1 MKGKRITEEQERYIV
16 QNFADKT
23 KQELAEAAGVHPTTI
38 DRVQAKYHLRKSRQ
52 HLHNMGV
59 RAGKASNIAR
69 GGDSSPCYTP
79 EAIAK
84 RVATYKERYKTEDM
98 RVRWGFQQLTKMHL
112 KRGPKHFFDQC
123 SYLKHLG
130 YIVDRDEKVAYY
142 TPETHRA
149 TRLEKLARNE
159 RKGEFHNYFDYKP
172 YDQRPTE

>member
-1 MKGKRITEEQERYIV
+1 MFTRKITDEQIEYVRR
-16 QNFADKT
+16 NFANHTKT
-23 KQELAEAAGVHPTTI
+23 ELAEGAGVSPTTV
-38 DRVQAKYHLRKSRQ
+38 DRIQLKYHLRKSPE

-69 GGDSSPCYTP
+69 GGDSSACYTK

-84 RVATYKERYKTEDM
+84 RVATYKERYKTEDA
-98 RVRWGFQQLTKMHL
+98 RVRWGLPQQTKMRL
-112 KRGPKHFFDQC
+112 KHGTKRYFDQC

-149 TRLEKLARNE
+149 TRLEKMRRGE
-159 RKGEFHNYFDYKP
+159 VKGEYRCYYDFRP
-172 YDQRPTE
+172 YYEK